1 MTPLLKVGERKLFE
15 GRNHGMFENEHCKFP
30 FPLFFTF
37 EEITANGIQTFS
49 VTGQRYRYVLR
60 YFVIPLLQQH
70 GCLQD
75 VIFLQDGVPSHIDR
89 LVKQLLRQHFT
100 DSLVISSPFPTAWP
114 LHSSDIITVDFF
126 VGFPEGQYLP
136 QKASISASSEEQH
149 TEPCS

>member
-1 MTPLLKVGERKLFE
+1 MAAAKPNLAYGKGRYFSKVGTQNSSNR
-15 GRNHGMFENEHCKFP
+15 HIP
-30 FPLFFTF
+30 F
-37 EEITANGIQTFS
+37 QR
-49 VTGQRYRYVLR
+49 GQRYRYVLR

-89 LVKQLLRQHFT
+89 LVKQLLRHHFT
-100 DSLVISSPFPTAWP
+100 DSRVISSPFPTACP
-114 LHSSDIITVDFF
+114 LHSSDIITADFF

-136 QKASISASSEEQH
+136 QKASISARSEEQH